1 MASFLFPEAT
11 TVTMPTEESNATNT
25 TTANPDDQPQTP
37 PNFGGDTDKDW
48 SKNSWNNVNDVNEC
62 RPAFDDLVEKYRWF
76 EYALDWMKSS
86 GENIKTYEN
95 NLKTVFENTTIDI
108 SSIESHRKCKELT
121 DESGNILELFTIIIE
136 LATNLTKSETL
147 KEAYSHAVQIPP
159 FYKRRIKYDVDYL
172 EELDTNVREEC
183 DWLRELGEETRED
196 GGRVGRE
203 FGNAKDQ
210 KEAALRQFN
219 TLTDLFNK
227 LYKEIVDKI
236 NPTTSTAKDYINGS
250 VEKTALCQEFETPLF
265 KKAIED
271 LSDINRDLVEVL
283 KDYIEEM
290 TVGLGKMRRA
300 YTGLFK
306 LKLPVMNGY
315 NIHQI
320 QLVQRAAE
328 MNDTLLQAVVS
339 DIENN
344 VEDAMY
350 ALVAETYEKLIT
362 PIGEMENTVADPVD
376 DLLSQIRKLDESLND
391 YKESTKM
398 NTEFFM

>member
-1 MASFLFPEAT
+1 
-11 TVTMPTEESNATNT
+11 MPTEESNTTNT
-25 TTANPDDQPQTP
+25 TTANPDDQPPTP

-48 SKNSWNNVNDVNEC
+48 SRNSWNNINDVSEC
-62 RPAFDDLVEKYRWF
+62 RSAFDDLVEKYKWF
-76 EYALDWMKSS
+76 EDVLEWMKRS
-86 GENIKTYEN
+86 GEDIKTYHN
-95 NLKTVFENTTIDI
+95 NLNTIFQNTTIDI
-108 SSIESHRKCKELT
+108 SAIESHKKCREFS
-121 DESGNILELFTIIIE
+121 DESNDILELFIIIIE

-147 KEAYSHAVQIPP
+147 EEAYSYAVQIPP

-196 GGRVGRE
+196 GGKVGRE
-203 FGNAKDQ
+203 LGSAKDQ

-219 TLTDLFNK
+219 SLTDLFNK

-236 NPTTSTAKDYINGS
+236 NPTTSTAKEYINGFL
-250 VEKTALCQEFETPLF
+250 EKTALCQEFETPLF

-290 TVGLGKMRRA
+290 TVGLAKMRRA

-306 LKLPVMNGY
+306 LKLPVMNSY
-315 NIHQI
+315 NIQQL

-328 MNDTLLQAVVS
+328 MNDTVLQAAVNN
-339 DIENN
+339 IENKM
-344 VEDAMY
+344 EDAMY
-350 ALVAETYEKLIT
+350 DLVAETYQRLIT

-376 DLLSQIRKLDESLND
+376 DLLSQIGKLDESLND

>member
-1 MASFLFPEAT
+1 
-11 TVTMPTEESNATNT
+11 MPTEESNT
-25 TTANPDDQPQTP
+25 TTANPDDQPPTP

-48 SKNSWNNVNDVNEC
+48 SKNSWNNVNDVSEC

-76 EYALDWMKSS
+76 ENALEWMKSS

-95 NLKTVFENTTIDI
+95 NLDTIFENTTIDI

-121 DESGNILELFTIIIE
+121 DESGNILKLFTIIME

-147 KEAYSHAVQIPP
+147 EEAYSYAVQIPP
-159 FYKRRIKYDVDYL
+159 FYKRRIKYDADYL

-210 KEAALRQFN
+210 KDAALRQFT
-219 TLTDLFNK
+219 TLTELFNK

-236 NPTTSTAKDYINGS
+236 DPTTSTSKEYINGF
-250 VEKTALCQEFETPLF
+250 VEKTALCLEFETPLF

-306 LKLPVMNGY
+306 LKLPVMNSY
-315 NIHQI
+315 NIHQL

-328 MNDTLLQAVVS
+328 MNDTLIQDVVNN
-339 DIENN
+339 IENN
-344 VEDAMY
+344 VEDPMY
-350 ALVAETYEKLIT
+350 ALEAEIHERLIT
-362 PIGEMENTVADPVD
+362 PIGQMENTVADPVD
-376 DLLSQIRKLDESLND
+376 DLLSQIGKLDESLND